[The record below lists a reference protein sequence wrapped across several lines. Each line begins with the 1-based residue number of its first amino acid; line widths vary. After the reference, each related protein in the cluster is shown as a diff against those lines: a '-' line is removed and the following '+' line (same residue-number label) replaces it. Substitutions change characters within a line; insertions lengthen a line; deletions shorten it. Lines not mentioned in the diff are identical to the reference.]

1 MRRDKK
7 SKSRNPRNR
16 DNEKCVCNY
25 IIHND
30 NSKGK

>member
-1 MRRDKK
+1 MSRNYRKK
-7 SKSRNPRNR
+7 SAKES
-16 DNEKCVCNY
+16 EKCVCNY

>member
-1 MRRDKK
+1 MRRVRKPRVKK
-7 SKSRNPRNR
+7 ES
-16 DNEKCVCNY
+16 EKCVCNY

>member
-1 MRRDKK
+1 MRRKK
-7 SKSRNPRNR
+7 QNNNRN
-16 DNEKCVCNY
+16 NEKCVCNY